1 MKFKSHIFIASLI
14 LSSILW
20 FSLSLNMTY
29 ELERNVP
36 LKFNI
41 QKPYAVSTKVPLN
54 VTARIRG
61 RGWSLIRLFTSFNME
76 LNYDID
82 TKLEQN
88 VIYVKQS
95 LVDNFEKSPDGVF
108 DPRLSYTMA
117 GTDAPNYYDTSYQN
131 EWSTTGYIS
140 KEHDRTPQSR

>member
-95 LVDNFEKSPDGVF
+95 LVDNFGPANLTVLYTDPDTLAV
-108 DPRLSYTMA
+108 
-117 GTDAPNYYDTSYQN
+117 
-131 EWSTTGYIS
+131 
-140 KEHDRTPQSR
+140 